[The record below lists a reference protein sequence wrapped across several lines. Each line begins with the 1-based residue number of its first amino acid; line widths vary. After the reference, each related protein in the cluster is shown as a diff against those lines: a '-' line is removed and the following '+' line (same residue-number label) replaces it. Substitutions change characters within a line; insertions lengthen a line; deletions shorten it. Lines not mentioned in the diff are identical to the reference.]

1 MNTGFLQRIF
11 SYSSR
16 IRLNT
21 EQNVLV
27 LFLNKFLVYLC
38 TRTLWIHVTRIPFMH
53 IIQIYENTGNYTN
66 IRTYTSFGILFE
78 YLNNGFCIMPY
89 CHKWYNVVY
98 WLRIFRGLWKL
109 EYIYPGSLSEYT
121 GNVAKNVDLL

>member
-27 LFLNKFLVYLC
+27 LFLNKFPVYHC
-38 TRTLWIHVTRIPFMH
+38 RRTQWIHVTRIPFIH
-53 IIQIYENTGNYTN
+53 IIWIYENTGNYTN
-66 IRTYTSFGILFE
+66 IRTYTSFGISFE
-78 YLNNGFCIMPY
+78 YLNNGFCIIAY
-89 CHKWYNVVY
+89 SHKWYNVVY
-98 WLRIFRGLWKL
+98 RLRIFHGLWKL
-109 EYIYPGSLSEYT
+109 NLIYPGSLSEYT
-121 GNVAKNVDLL
+121 GNVATNVDLL